1 MASLCR
7 QCLSIL
13 DATARPADGRCPHCR
28 SPRLLHHMELFDLA
42 IAHVD
47 CDAFYAAV
55 EKRDNPTLRAKAV
68 IIAHDS
74 ARSVVSTCCY
84 IARMSGVRSA
94 MPLFKAK
101 RLCPDA
107 TIIPPDM
114 AKYRKASQEIRQLFN
129 QLTPDVEPLSLDEAF
144 LDLTGTE
151 RLHHRNPAQSMAWLA
166 REIDTRI
173 GITVSVGLSYNK
185 YLAKLASDLD
195 KPNGFAVIGRA
206 EAKDFL
212 SRRPVSDIW
221 GVGKALERKLAGEG
235 ITLIGQ
241 LQHREKNELIAR
253 YGVMGGRLYHLSR
266 GEDDRRVKAD
276 LVAKSISAETTFE
289 TDIDDPEILLAR
301 LWPLCE
307 KVSRRLKQSGK
318 AGKTITLTLKTGD
331 FRTLTRSHTLP
342 QPTQLA
348 ETLYKAVRPLLEKA
362 AVEHDFRLIGVG
374 VSSFGDIEDADRPD
388 LLSPKTDNIKNVEA
402 AIDRVRE
409 KFGDKIILRGRGLPT
424 KKP

>member
-1 MASLCR
+1 
-7 QCLSIL
+7 
-13 DATARPADGRCPHCR
+13 
-28 SPRLLHHMELFDLA
+28 
-42 IAHVD
+42 
-47 CDAFYAAV
+47 
-55 EKRDNPTLRAKAV
+55 
-68 IIAHDS
+68 
-74 ARSVVSTCCY
+74 
-84 IARMSGVRSA
+84 
-94 MPLFKAK
+94 
-101 RLCPDA
+101 
-107 TIIPPDM
+107 
-114 AKYRKASQEIRQLFN
+114 
-129 QLTPDVEPLSLDEAF
+129 
-144 LDLTGTE
+144 
-151 RLHHRNPAQSMAWLA
+151 
-166 REIDTRI
+166 
-173 GITVSVGLSYNK
+173 
-185 YLAKLASDLD
+185 
-195 KPNGFAVIGRA
+195 
-206 EAKDFL
+206 
-212 SRRPVSDIW
+212 
-221 GVGKALERKLAGEG
+221 
-235 ITLIGQ
+235 
-241 LQHREKNELIAR
+241 
-253 YGVMGGRLYHLSR
+253 
-266 GEDDRRVKAD
+266 VKAD

-318 AGKTITLTLKTGD
+318 AGKTITLKLKTGD